1 MLSDKS
7 TKQVLKIIMN
17 SYIIKM
23 FCDLNFPL
31 RSYYFDYKGK
41 MHIVIDIQENKISYS
56 IPAKNMNEYIFLPYD

>member
-41 MHIVIDIQENKISYS
+41 MHISFQENKISYS
-56 IPAKNMNEYIFLPYD
+56 IPSKKLNEYILLSYD